1 MTIDINKLI
10 NDKIERA
17 LARLRVPTEKLE
29 GQIPG
34 GILPPASE
42 TPYAS
47 GTPDFSDLTG
57 TLSDAQHG
65 NRANGTLHD
74 VAEVGTP
81 GFVSPDGTSI
91 AIDSSGVLSVV
102 PTAVR
107 PAFSVNRNN
116 TNQTGIVPNVFTKVT
131 WSSEDIDRNNDFDV
145 TNNRFQPTYPSSA
158 LYLLS
163 ATVTFLAPQDQQR
176 YIVSIYKNGTE
187 TKRFDTQVSGTAVYS
202 LPVTAIEE
210 ANGAT
215 DYFEV
220 YVWHNASVNQTV
232 AGLNASTYFTGSQ
245 I

>member
-102 PTAVR
+102 PPAVR
-107 PAFSVNRNN
+107 PAFSVNKNG
-116 TNQTGIVPNVFTKVT
+116 TDQTGIVPQTFTKVT
-131 WSSEDIDRNNDFDV
+131 WSSKKIDRNNDFS
-145 TNNRFQPTYPSSA
+145 TANSRFQPNYPSSA
-158 LYLLS
+158 LYLMS
-163 ATVTFLAPQDQQR
+163 ANVTFFFPVYQKR
-176 YIVSIYKNGTE
+176 YVVSLYKNGSE
-187 TKRFDTQVSGTAVYS
+187 VGRSDAHASGTTYFS
-202 LPVTAIEE
+202 MTVTAIEE
-210 ANGAT
+210 ANGTT

-220 YVWHNASVNQTV
+220 YVWHDAGSNQTV
-232 AGLNASTYFTGSQ
+232 AGLGVQTYFSGSL